1 MATQLPIVVIGG
13 GTAGC
18 TVVSTLAAM
27 TTLPIVLIEPGLP
40 SVHDDESAFFSVL
53 FDEALSR
60 EVQTTLVDGGDYK
73 PYVQAH
79 VLGGGSAINGLL
91 LTGEEPAFLAG
102 LTRMATEADCGQVGT
117 ALLAENGRFSR
128 LWWNG
133 GRWNPGRAVQHLVD
147 EGRVTV
153 ISDSVTYLE
162 HSQRVI
168 TVVHTIEEAIEGSL
182 FVMCAGA
189 LVTPALLLHSSLER
203 AVSGIGDGLQNHPTI
218 TFTLQLKNTVSQ
230 RFDSTVV
237 RESRSSSGAQL
248 LTIAYERTNAN
259 NAAAGLLSVSLMNPE
274 SRGGVWRSQTAMQH
288 DFNMLATMRDRVAM
302 REAVRELISTA
313 MSASFSV
320 ISHQVVID
328 SDGTSVEVLD
338 AMKNGELDEWIAEH
352 LTVVSHATSS
362 CHEIVDSD
370 GKVQGIGN
378 LYIADSSILHSVP
391 PCSPAGPVVIEAAR
405 IARTIGETF
414 T

>member
-1 MATQLPIVVIGG
+1 MQLPIVVIGG

-27 TTLPIVLIEPGLP
+27 TTQPIVLIEPGSP
-40 SVHDDESAFFSVL
+40 SLHDDESAFFSVL
-53 FDEALSR
+53 ADAALSR
-60 EVQTTLVDGGDYK
+60 EVQITLVDGGSDQ
-73 PYVQAH
+73 PYVQAQ

-91 LTGEEPAFLAG
+91 LTGEEPSFLSG
-102 LTRMATEADCGQVGT
+102 LTRVASEADCGQVGT

-147 EGRVTV
+147 EGRVTI

-162 HSQRVI
+162 HAQRLV
-168 TVVHTIEEAIEGSL
+168 TVAHTTNEAIEGSL

-189 LVTPALLLHSSLER
+189 LATPALLLHSSLER
-203 AVSGIGDGLQNHPTI
+203 AVTGIGDGLQNHPTI
-218 TFTLQLKNTVSQ
+218 TFTLQLKQSVSQ
-230 RFDSTVV
+230 RFDATVV
-237 RESRSSSGAQL
+237 RESRSSSGAEL
-248 LTIAYERTNAN
+248 LTIAYERTNADD
-259 NAAAGLLSVSLMNPE
+259 AITGLLSISLMDPE

-288 DFNMLATMRDRVAM
+288 DFNMLATIRDRVAM

-313 MSASFSV
+313 MSASFSA
-320 ISHQVVID
+320 ISHRVLVD

-338 AMKNGELDEWIAEH
+338 AMKNAEFDEWIAEH

-370 GKVQGIGN
+370 GKVRGVGN

-391 PCSPAGPVVIEAAR
+391 PCSPAGPVVIQAAR
-405 IARTIGETF
+405 IARAIGETL

>member
-1 MATQLPIVVIGG
+1 MQLPIVVIGG

-27 TTLPIVLIEPGLP
+27 TTQPIVLIEPGSP
-40 SVHDDESAFFSVL
+40 SLHDDESSFFSVL
-53 FDEALSR
+53 ADAALSR
-60 EVQTTLVDGGDYK
+60 EVQITLVDGGSDQ
-73 PYVQAH
+73 PYVQAQ

-91 LTGEEPAFLAG
+91 LTGEEPSFLSG
-102 LTRMATEADCGQVGT
+102 LTRVASEADCGQVGT

-147 EGRVTV
+147 EGRVTI

-162 HSQRVI
+162 HAQRVV
-168 TVVHTIEEAIEGSL
+168 TVAHTTNEAIEGSL

-189 LVTPALLLHSSLER
+189 LATPALLLHSSLER
-203 AVSGIGDGLQNHPTI
+203 AVTGIGDGLQNHPTI
-218 TFTLQLKNTVSQ
+218 TFTLQLKQSVSQ
-230 RFDSTVV
+230 RFDATVV
-237 RESRSSSGAQL
+237 RESRSSSGAEL
-248 LTIAYERTNAN
+248 LTIAYERTNADD
-259 NAAAGLLSVSLMNPE
+259 AITGLLSISLMDPE

-288 DFNMLATMRDRVAM
+288 DFNMLATIRDRVAM

-313 MSASFSV
+313 MSASFSA
-320 ISHQVVID
+320 ISHRVLVD

-338 AMKNGELDEWIAEH
+338 VMKNAEFDEWIAEH

-370 GKVQGIGN
+370 GKVRGVGN
-378 LYIADSSILHSVP
+378 LYIADSSILHNVP
-391 PCSPAGPVVIEAAR
+391 PCSPAGPVVIQAAR
-405 IARTIGETF
+405 IARAIGETL

>member
-1 MATQLPIVVIGG
+1 MASDLPIVVIGG

-18 TVVSTLAAM
+18 TVVSTLASM
-27 TTLPIVLIEPGLP
+27 TTQPIVLIEPGP
-40 SVHDDESAFFSVL
+40 SSVHDDESAFFTVL
-53 FDEALSR
+53 SDEALSR
-60 EVQTTLVDGGDYK
+60 EVQTTLVDGGSDQ

-79 VLGGGSAINGLL
+79 VLGGASAINGLL
-91 LTGEEPAFLAG
+91 LTGEEPSFLSG
-102 LTRMATEADCGQVGT
+102 LTRVATEADCGQVGT

-153 ISDSVTYLE
+153 ISESVTYLE
-162 HSQRVI
+162 HAQRVI
-168 TVVHTIEEAIEGSL
+168 TVAHTTNEAIEGSL

-189 LVTPALLLHSSLER
+189 LATPALLLHSSLER
-203 AVSGIGDGLQNHPTI
+203 AVTGIGDGLQNHPTI
-218 TFTLQLKNTVSQ
+218 TFSLQLKESVSQ
-230 RFDSTVV
+230 RFDATVV
-237 RESRSSSGAQL
+237 RESRSTSGAAL
-248 LTIAYERTNAN
+248 LTIAYERTNAD
-259 NAAAGLLSVSLMNPE
+259 NATTGLLSISLMDPE
-274 SRGGVWRSQTAMQH
+274 SRGGVWRSNTAMQN

-302 REAVRELISTA
+302 REAVRELIATA
-313 MSASFSV
+313 MSASFAA
-320 ISHQVVID
+320 ISTRVLVD

-338 AMKNGELDEWIAEH
+338 AKKNADLDEWIADN

-370 GKVQGIGN
+370 GKVRGIGN
-378 LYIADSSILHSVP
+378 LYIADSSILQSVP

-405 IARTIGETF
+405 IARTIGETLK
-414 T
+414 

>member
-1 MATQLPIVVIGG
+1 MTTQLPIVVIGG

-27 TTLPIVLIEPGLP
+27 TTQPIVLIEPGSP
-40 SVHDDESAFFSVL
+40 SVHDDESAFFTVL
-53 FDEALSR
+53 SDEALSR
-60 EVQTTLVDGGDYK
+60 EVQTTLVDGGMDM
-73 PYVQAH
+73 PYLQAQ

-91 LTGEEPAFLAG
+91 LTGEEPSFLSG
-102 LTRMATEADCGQVGT
+102 LTRMATEEDCGQVGT

-133 GRWNPGRAVQHLVD
+133 GRWNPGRAVQHLVE

-153 ISDSVTYLE
+153 IPESVTYLE
-162 HSQRVI
+162 HAQRVI
-168 TVVHTIEEAIEGSL
+168 KVAHTTNEAIEGSL

-189 LVTPALLLHSSLER
+189 LATPALLLHSSLER

-218 TFTLQLKNTVSQ
+218 TFTLVLKDTVSQ
-230 RFDSTVV
+230 RFDASVV
-237 RESRSSSGAQL
+237 RESRSSSGAEI
-248 LTIAYERTNAN
+248 LTVAYERTNADN
-259 NAAAGLLSVSLMNPE
+259 TTAGLLSVSLMNPE
-274 SRGGVWRSQTAMQH
+274 SRGGVWRSNTAMQH

-313 MSASFSV
+313 MSASFSA
-320 ISHQVVID
+320 ISHQVLVD
-328 SDGTSVEVLD
+328 AEGTSVEVLD
-338 AMKNGELDEWIAEH
+338 AMKNAELDEWIAVH
-352 LTVVSHATSS
+352 LTVVSHAASS
-362 CHEIVDSD
+362 CHDIVDSD
-370 GKVQGIGN
+370 GKVRGVGN

-405 IARTIGETF
+405 IARAIGETL

>member
-1 MATQLPIVVIGG
+1 MTTQLPIVVVGG

-27 TTLPIVLIEPGLP
+27 TTQPIVLIEPGTP
-40 SVHDDESAFFSVL
+40 SVHDDESAFFTVL
-53 FDEALSR
+53 SDEALSR
-60 EVQTTLVDGGDYK
+60 EVQTTLVDGGMDM
-73 PYVQAH
+73 PYVQAQ

-91 LTGEEPAFLAG
+91 LTGEEPSFLSG
-102 LTRMATEADCGQVGT
+102 LTRMATEADCGQVGS

-133 GRWNPGRAVQHLVD
+133 GRWNPGRAVQHLVE

-153 ISDSVTYLE
+153 IPESVTYLE
-162 HSQRVI
+162 HAQRVI
-168 TVVHTIEEAIEGSL
+168 KVAHTTNEAIEGSL

-189 LVTPALLLHSSLER
+189 LTTPALLLHSSLER

-218 TFTLQLKNTVSQ
+218 TFTLLLKDTVSQ
-230 RFDSTVV
+230 QFDASVV
-237 RESRSSSGAQL
+237 RESRSSSGAEL
-248 LTIAYERTNAN
+248 LTVAYERTNAD
-259 NAAAGLLSVSLMNPE
+259 NATNGLISVSLMNPE
-274 SRGGVWRSQTAMQH
+274 SRGGVWRSNTAMQH

-313 MSASFSV
+313 MGSSFST
-320 ISHQVVID
+320 ISHQVLVD
-328 SDGTSVEVLD
+328 ADGTSVEVLD
-338 AMKNGELDEWIAEH
+338 AMKNAELDEWIADH
-352 LTVVSHATSS
+352 LTVVSHAASS
-362 CHEIVDSD
+362 CHDIVDSD
-370 GKVQGIGN
+370 GKVRGVGN

-405 IARTIGETF
+405 IARAIGETL

>member
-1 MATQLPIVVIGG
+1 MTTQLPIVVIGG

-27 TTLPIVLIEPGLP
+27 TTQLIVLIEPGSP
-40 SVHDDESAFFSVL
+40 SVHDDESAFFTVL
-53 FDEALSR
+53 SDEALSR
-60 EVQTTLVDGGDYK
+60 EVQTTLVDGGMDM
-73 PYVQAH
+73 PYVQAQ

-91 LTGEEPAFLAG
+91 LTGEEPSFLSG
-102 LTRMATEADCGQVGT
+102 LTRMATEEDCGQVGT

-133 GRWNPGRAVQHLVD
+133 GRWNPGRAVQHLVE

-153 ISDSVTYLE
+153 IPESVTYLE
-162 HSQRVI
+162 HAQRVI
-168 TVVHTIEEAIEGSL
+168 KVAHTTNEAIEGSL

-189 LVTPALLLHSSLER
+189 LATPALLLHSSLER

-218 TFTLQLKNTVSQ
+218 TFTLVLKDTVSQ
-230 RFDSTVV
+230 RFDASVV
-237 RESRSSSGAQL
+237 RESRSSSGAEI
-248 LTIAYERTNAN
+248 LTVAYERTNADN
-259 NAAAGLLSVSLMNPE
+259 TTAGLLSVSLMNPE
-274 SRGGVWRSQTAMQH
+274 SRGGVWRSNTAMQH

-313 MSASFSV
+313 MSASFSA
-320 ISHQVVID
+320 ISHQVLVD
-328 SDGTSVEVLD
+328 AEGTSVEVLD
-338 AMKNGELDEWIAEH
+338 AMKNAELDEWIAVH
-352 LTVVSHATSS
+352 LAVVSHAASS
-362 CHEIVDSD
+362 CHDIVDSD
-370 GKVQGIGN
+370 GKVRGVGN

-405 IARTIGETF
+405 IARAIGETL

>member
-1 MATQLPIVVIGG
+1 MQLPIVVIGG

-27 TTLPIVLIEPGLP
+27 TTQPIVLIEPGSP
-40 SVHDDESAFFSVL
+40 SLHDDESSFFSVL
-53 FDEALSR
+53 ADAALSR
-60 EVQTTLVDGGDYK
+60 EVQITLVDGGSDQ
-73 PYVQAH
+73 PYVQAQ

-91 LTGEEPAFLAG
+91 LTGEEPSFLSG
-102 LTRMATEADCGQVGT
+102 LTRVASEADCGQVGT
-117 ALLAENGRFSR
+117 ALLTENGRFSR

-147 EGRVTV
+147 EGRVTI

-162 HSQRVI
+162 HAQRVV
-168 TVVHTIEEAIEGSL
+168 TVAHTTNEAIEGSL

-189 LVTPALLLHSSLER
+189 LATPALLLHSSLER

-230 RFDSTVV
+230 RFDATVV
-237 RESRSSSGAQL
+237 RESRSSSGAEL
-248 LTIAYERTNAN
+248 LTIAYERTNADD
-259 NAAAGLLSVSLMNPE
+259 AITGLLSVSLMDPE

-288 DFNMLATMRDRVAM
+288 DFNMLATIRDRVAM

-313 MSASFSV
+313 MSASFSA
-320 ISHQVVID
+320 ISHRVLVD
-328 SDGTSVEVLD
+328 SDGTSVDVLD
-338 AMKNGELDEWIAEH
+338 AMKNAEFDEWIAEH

-370 GKVQGIGN
+370 GKVRGVGN
-378 LYIADSSILHSVP
+378 LYIADSSILHNVP
-391 PCSPAGPVVIEAAR
+391 PCSPAGPVVIQAAR
-405 IARTIGETF
+405 IARAIGETL

>member
-1 MATQLPIVVIGG
+1 MSMQLPIVVIGG

-27 TTLPIVLIEPGLP
+27 TTQPIVLIEPGSP
-40 SVHDDESAFFSVL
+40 SVHDDESAFFTVL
-53 FDEALSR
+53 SDTALSR
-60 EVQTTLVDGGDYK
+60 EVQTTLVDGGADK

-91 LTGEEPAFLAG
+91 LTGDEPSFLSG
-102 LTRMATEADCGQVGT
+102 LTRMATEADCGQVGS

-153 ISDSVTYLE
+153 IPEPVTYLE
-162 HSQRVI
+162 HAQRVI
-168 TVVHTIEEAIEGSL
+168 KVAHTTNEAIEGSL

-189 LVTPALLLHSSLER
+189 LTTPALLLHSSLER

-218 TFTLQLKNTVSQ
+218 TFTLLLKDTVSQ
-230 RFDSTVV
+230 QFDASVV
-237 RESRSSSGAQL
+237 RESRSSSGAEL
-248 LTIAYERTNAN
+248 LTVAYERTNAD
-259 NAAAGLLSVSLMNPE
+259 NATNGLISVSLMDPE
-274 SRGGVWRSQTAMQH
+274 SRGGVWRSNTAMQH

-302 REAVRELISTA
+302 REAVLELISTA
-313 MSASFSV
+313 MGSSFSA
-320 ISHQVVID
+320 ISHQVLVD
-328 SDGTSVEVLD
+328 ADGTSVEVLD
-338 AMKNGELDEWIAEH
+338 AMKNAELDEWIADH
-352 LTVVSHATSS
+352 LTVVSHAASS
-362 CHEIVDSD
+362 CHDIVDSD
-370 GKVQGIGN
+370 GKVRGVGN

-391 PCSPAGPVVIEAAR
+391 PCSPAGPVVIEAVR
-405 IARTIGETF
+405 IARAIGETL

>member
-1 MATQLPIVVIGG
+1 MASQLPIVVIGG

-27 TTLPIVLIEPGLP
+27 TTLPIVLIEPGLS
-40 SVHDDESAFFSVL
+40 SVYDDESAFFSVL
-53 FDEALSR
+53 SDKALSR
-60 EVQTTLVDGGDYK
+60 EVQTTLVDGGSDQ
-73 PYVQAH
+73 PYVQAQA
-79 VLGGGSAINGLL
+79 LGGGSAINGML
-91 LTGEEPAFLAG
+91 LTGEEPSFLSG
-102 LTRMATEADCGQVGT
+102 LTRMATEEDCGQLGA

-153 ISDSVTYLE
+153 ITDSVTYLE
-162 HSQRVI
+162 HAQRVV
-168 TVVHTIEEAIEGSL
+168 TVAHTTNEAIEGSL

-189 LVTPALLLHSSLER
+189 LATPTLLLHSSLER
-203 AVSGIGDGLQNHPTI
+203 AVTGIGDGLQNHPTI
-218 TFTLQLKNTVSQ
+218 TFTLQLKKNGSQ
-230 RFDSTVV
+230 RFDAAVV

-248 LTIAYERTNAN
+248 LTIAYERSSGVDSTT
-259 NAAAGLLSVSLMNPE
+259 GLLSIALMDPE
-274 SRGGVWRSQTAMQH
+274 SRGGVWRSNTAMQN
-288 DFNMLATMRDRVAM
+288 DFNMLATLRDRVAM
-302 REAVRELISTA
+302 REAVRELIATS
-313 MSASFSV
+313 MSPTFSAV
-320 ISHQVVID
+320 SHAVLVD

-338 AMKNGELDEWIAEH
+338 AMKNADLDEWIAGH

-370 GKVQGIGN
+370 GKVRGVGN

-405 IARTIGETF
+405 IARTLGETLA
-414 T
+414 

>member
-1 MATQLPIVVIGG
+1 MTSQLPIVVIGG

-27 TTLPIVLIEPGLP
+27 TSLPIVLIEPGLS
-40 SVHDDESAFFSVL
+40 SVHDDEPAFFDVL
-53 FDEALSR
+53 SDETLSR
-60 EVQTTLVDGGDYK
+60 EVQTTLVDGGEDK
-73 PYVQAH
+73 PYTQAQ

-91 LTGEEPAFLAG
+91 LTGEEPSFVSG
-102 LTRMATEADCGQVGT
+102 LTRMATEADCGQVAT

-153 ISDSVTYLE
+153 IPESVTYLE
-162 HSQRVI
+162 HAQRVI
-168 TVVHTIEEAIEGSL
+168 KVAHTTNEAIEGSL

-189 LVTPALLLHSSLER
+189 LTTPALLLHSSLER
-203 AVSGIGDGLQNHPTI
+203 AVSGIGDGLQNHPTV
-218 TFTLQLKNTVSQ
+218 TFSVQLKTPRSH
-230 RFDSTVV
+230 RFDATVV
-237 RESRSSSGAQL
+237 RDSLSSSGAQL
-248 LTIAYERTNAN
+248 LTIAYERTNAEN
-259 NAAAGLLSVSLMNPE
+259 VINGQISISLMDPE
-274 SRGGVWRSQTAMQH
+274 SRGGVWRSNTAMQN

-302 REAVRELISTA
+302 REAVRELIATA
-313 MSASFSV
+313 MSPSFSA
-320 ISHQVVID
+320 ISHHVSVD
-328 SDGTSVEVLD
+328 SDGTSVETLD
-338 AMKNGELDEWIAEH
+338 IMKNSDLDEWIAGN

-362 CHEIVDSD
+362 CHEIVDAD
-370 GKVQGIGN
+370 GKVRGVGN

-391 PCSPAGPVVIEAAR
+391 SCSPAGPVVVEAAR
-405 IARTIGETF
+405 IARTLGETL

>member
-1 MATQLPIVVIGG
+1 MTVQLPIVVIGG

-18 TVVSTLAAM
+18 TVVSTLASM
-27 TTLPIVLIEPGLP
+27 TTQPIVLIEPGSP
-40 SVHDDESAFFSVL
+40 SLHDDESAFFSVL
-53 FDEALSR
+53 ADAALSR
-60 EVQTTLVDGGDYK
+60 EVQITLVDGGSDQ
-73 PYVQAH
+73 PYVQAQ

-91 LTGEEPAFLAG
+91 LTGEEPSFLSG
-102 LTRMATEADCGQVGT
+102 LTRVASEADCGQVGT

-147 EGRVTV
+147 EGRVTI

-162 HSQRVI
+162 HAQRVV
-168 TVVHTIEEAIEGSL
+168 TVAHTTNEAIEGSL

-189 LVTPALLLHSSLER
+189 LATPALLLHSSLER

-218 TFTLQLKNTVSQ
+218 TFTLQLKQSVSQ
-230 RFDSTVV
+230 RFDAAVV
-237 RESRSSSGAQL
+237 RESRSSSGAEL
-248 LTIAYERTNAN
+248 LTIAYERTNADD
-259 NAAAGLLSVSLMNPE
+259 ATTGLLSVSLMDPE

-288 DFNMLATMRDRVAM
+288 DFNMLATIRDRVAM

-313 MSASFSV
+313 MSASFSA
-320 ISHQVVID
+320 ISHRVLVD

-338 AMKNGELDEWIAEH
+338 AMKNAELDEWIAEH

-370 GKVQGIGN
+370 GKVRGVGN

-405 IARTIGETF
+405 IARALGETL

>member
-1 MATQLPIVVIGG
+1 MQLPIVVIGG

-27 TTLPIVLIEPGLP
+27 TTQPIVLIEPGSP
-40 SVHDDESAFFSVL
+40 SLHDDESAFFSVL
-53 FDEALSR
+53 ADAALSR
-60 EVQTTLVDGGDYK
+60 EVQITLVDGGSDQ
-73 PYVQAH
+73 PYVQAQ

-91 LTGEEPAFLAG
+91 LTGEEPSFLSG
-102 LTRMATEADCGQVGT
+102 LTRVASEADCGQVGT

-147 EGRVTV
+147 EGRVTI

-162 HSQRVI
+162 HAQRLV
-168 TVVHTIEEAIEGSL
+168 TVAHTTNEAIEGSL

-189 LVTPALLLHSSLER
+189 LATPALLLHSSLER
-203 AVSGIGDGLQNHPTI
+203 AVTGIGDGLQNHPTI
-218 TFTLQLKNTVSQ
+218 TFTLQLKQSVSQ
-230 RFDSTVV
+230 RFDATVV
-237 RESRSSSGAQL
+237 RESRSSSGAEL
-248 LTIAYERTNAN
+248 LTIAYERTNADD
-259 NAAAGLLSVSLMNPE
+259 AITGLLSISLMDPE

-288 DFNMLATMRDRVAM
+288 DFNMLATIRDRVAM
-302 REAVRELISTA
+302 REAVRELISTT
-313 MSASFSV
+313 MSASFSA
-320 ISHQVVID
+320 ISHRVLVD

-338 AMKNGELDEWIAEH
+338 AMKNAEFDEWIAEH

-370 GKVQGIGN
+370 GKVRGVGN

-391 PCSPAGPVVIEAAR
+391 PCSPAGPVVIQAAR
-405 IARTIGETF
+405 IARAIGETL

>member
-1 MATQLPIVVIGG
+1 MQLPIVVIGG

-27 TTLPIVLIEPGLP
+27 TTQPIVLIEPGSP
-40 SVHDDESAFFSVL
+40 SLHDDESAFFSIL
-53 FDEALSR
+53 ADAALSR
-60 EVQTTLVDGGDYK
+60 EVQITLVDGGSDQ
-73 PYVQAH
+73 PYVQAQ

-91 LTGEEPAFLAG
+91 LTGEEPSFLSG
-102 LTRMATEADCGQVGT
+102 LTRVASEADCGQVGT

-147 EGRVTV
+147 EGRVTI

-162 HSQRVI
+162 HAQRLV
-168 TVVHTIEEAIEGSL
+168 TVAHTTNEAIEGSL

-189 LVTPALLLHSSLER
+189 LATPALLLHSSLER
-203 AVSGIGDGLQNHPTI
+203 AVTGIGDGLQNHPTI
-218 TFTLQLKNTVSQ
+218 TFTLQLKQSVSQ
-230 RFDSTVV
+230 RFDATVV
-237 RESRSSSGAQL
+237 RESRSSSGAEL
-248 LTIAYERTNAN
+248 LTIAYERTNADD
-259 NAAAGLLSVSLMNPE
+259 AITGLLSISLMDPE

-288 DFNMLATMRDRVAM
+288 DFNMLATIRDRVAM

-313 MSASFSV
+313 MSASFSA
-320 ISHQVVID
+320 ISHRVLVD

-338 AMKNGELDEWIAEH
+338 AMKNAEFDEWIAEH

-370 GKVQGIGN
+370 GKVRGVGN

-391 PCSPAGPVVIEAAR
+391 PCSPAGPVVIQAAR
-405 IARTIGETF
+405 IARAIGETL

>member
-1 MATQLPIVVIGG
+1 MTTQLPIVVIGG

-27 TTLPIVLIEPGLP
+27 TTQPIVLIEPGSP
-40 SVHDDESAFFSVL
+40 SVHDDESAFFTVL
-53 FDEALSR
+53 SDEALSR
-60 EVQTTLVDGGDYK
+60 EVQTTLVDGGMDM
-73 PYVQAH
+73 PYVQAQ

-91 LTGEEPAFLAG
+91 LTGEEPSFLSG
-102 LTRMATEADCGQVGT
+102 LTRMATEEDCGQVGT

-133 GRWNPGRAVQHLVD
+133 GRWNPGRAVQHLVE

-153 ISDSVTYLE
+153 IPESVTYLE
-162 HSQRVI
+162 HAQRVI
-168 TVVHTIEEAIEGSL
+168 KVAHTTNEAIEGSL

-189 LVTPALLLHSSLER
+189 LATPALLLHSSLER

-218 TFTLQLKNTVSQ
+218 TFTLVLKDTVSQ
-230 RFDSTVV
+230 RFDASVV
-237 RESRSSSGAQL
+237 RESRSSSGAEI
-248 LTIAYERTNAN
+248 LTVAYERTNADN
-259 NAAAGLLSVSLMNPE
+259 TTAGLLSVSLMNPE
-274 SRGGVWRSQTAMQH
+274 SRGGVWRSNTAMQH

-313 MSASFSV
+313 MSASFSA
-320 ISHQVVID
+320 ISHQVLVD
-328 SDGTSVEVLD
+328 SEGTSVEVLD
-338 AMKNGELDEWIAEH
+338 AMKNAELDEWIAVH
-352 LTVVSHATSS
+352 LTVVSHAASS
-362 CHEIVDSD
+362 CHDIVDSD
-370 GKVQGIGN
+370 GKVRGVGN

-405 IARTIGETF
+405 IARAIGETL

>member
-1 MATQLPIVVIGG
+1 MTMQLPIVVIGG

-27 TTLPIVLIEPGLP
+27 TTQPIVLIEPGSP
-40 SVHDDESAFFSVL
+40 SLHDDESAFFSVL
-53 FDEALSR
+53 ADAALSR
-60 EVQTTLVDGGDYK
+60 EVQITLVDGGSDQ
-73 PYVQAH
+73 PYVQAQ

-91 LTGEEPAFLAG
+91 LTGEEPSFLSG
-102 LTRMATEADCGQVGT
+102 LTRVASEADCGQVGT

-147 EGRVTV
+147 EGRVTI

-162 HSQRVI
+162 HAQRLV
-168 TVVHTIEEAIEGSL
+168 TVAHTTNEAIEGSL

-189 LVTPALLLHSSLER
+189 LATPALLLHSSLER
-203 AVSGIGDGLQNHPTI
+203 AVTGIGDGLQNHPTI
-218 TFTLQLKNTVSQ
+218 TFTLQLKQSVSQ
-230 RFDSTVV
+230 RFDATVV
-237 RESRSSSGAQL
+237 RESRSSSGAEL
-248 LTIAYERTNAN
+248 LTIAYERTNADD
-259 NAAAGLLSVSLMNPE
+259 AITGLLSISLMDPE

-288 DFNMLATMRDRVAM
+288 DFNMLATIRDRVAM

-313 MSASFSV
+313 MSASFSA
-320 ISHQVVID
+320 ISHRVLVD

-338 AMKNGELDEWIAEH
+338 AMKNAEFDEWIAEH

-391 PCSPAGPVVIEAAR
+391 PCSPAGPVVIQAAR
-405 IARTIGETF
+405 IARAIGETL